1 MTSRANVSFP
11 SRLARHVRLTAGA
24 ARHRQHQTPPFLIL
38 FINSICN
45 LTCEHCFYWR
55 NLNQRDDLTFAEL
68 EQLSNE
74 LGDLEILNLSGGEP
88 FLRPEFAEICLL
100 FTEKNRVRQIY
111 VPTNGYFTERTE
123 RELRILLA
131 RASGLQLFACEL
143 SLDGMPEYHDRFR
156 GNPKSFAKAM
166 ETYTMLAELRNE
178 FPQLKIHANTVAM
191 SENLDEIR
199 RLTEYLHD
207 RCPAIEHHNL
217 AIIRGDRKNPSLQ
230 GPQLQQYREL
240 YQHIATV
247 WADREE
253 HRFGASVEPMLQWA
267 KVKTIEAGEQV
278 VPCKAG
284 ILSAVV
290 YANGDVSVCETH
302 APLGNLRRNRFFEIW
317 DSPQAQALR
326 ARICANDCY
335 CTNEVFLW
343 PSIVFQP
350 GPLARAFVG
359 AKLERRRATRSD
371 GRSAETPRSFPDSDK
386 P

>member
-1 MTSRANVSFP
+1 MI
-11 SRLARHVRLTAGA
+11 RLNYGIQRSENGGTA
-24 ARHRQHQTPPFLIL
+24 ARAVTGHKEGVTKMRGKWFK
-38 FINSICN
+38 
-45 LTCEHCFYWR
+45 WR
-55 NLNQRDDLTFAEL
+55 DIPVMVTYA
-68 EQLSNE
+68 
-74 LGDLEILNLSGGEP
+74 GG
-88 FLRPEFAEICLL
+88 
-100 FTEKNRVRQIY
+100 Y
-111 VPTNGYFTERTE
+111 
-123 RELRILLA
+123 A
-131 RASGLQLFACEL
+131 RKVE
-143 SLDGMPEYHDRFR
+143 D
-156 GNPKSFAKAM
+156 
-166 ETYTMLAELRNE
+166 TVT
-178 FPQLKIHANTVAM
+178 IHANTVAM

-267 KVKTIEAGEQV
+267 KVKTIEAGQQV